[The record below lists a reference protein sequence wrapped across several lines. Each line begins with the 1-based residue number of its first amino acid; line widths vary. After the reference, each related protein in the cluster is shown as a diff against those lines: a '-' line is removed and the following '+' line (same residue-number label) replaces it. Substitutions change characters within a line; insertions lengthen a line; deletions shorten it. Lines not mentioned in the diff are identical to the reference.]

1 MIRFLVFI
9 FTFSVF
15 TQLFSQ
21 TQSIAYTAVGKGVAT
36 TFLTDYQCLGVNVSA
51 LGWGSGY
58 DRKKVTMGSTEFGF
72 SLYSDALTSDK
83 LRKLY
88 SNLTNS
94 YFKNKEISAIDY
106 NKQKEAVAMFAQSGV
121 AFDVNYNWG
130 GFAYQSKLLGG
141 IAFNVSENYSWY
153 SKLSAK
159 TSDLI
164 FRGKTGSLFDSLTI
178 VNPSGDT
185 TTIQNS
191 SNLTADSMSMV
202 ISGSFGIP
210 LKLSQLT
217 YGTEIRSVWNR
228 SFNFGYGRK
237 IIGFNGIEL
246 FGGIGY
252 RYIMSMAMFNL
263 KSDENGLYMFSS
275 TSPKLNINY
284 NDVSNGNSSNLIEKS
299 GLSKNSVGIG
309 HGWDFALSA
318 KLFDKFKVAVSVNNV
333 GSVKY
338 KRNVYRV
345 KDTLVSSFS
354 FNGITDFNITKSV
367 NQMLSSGGL
376 LSLEGEQIYIV
387 KNSANFRF
395 GASYEL
401 RKLLSIGFDLVAPFN
416 RETPGSIQ
424 NTFFSFGGEI
434 RPIPFIAISTG
445 YVLGG
450 IYKNNIPLG
459 INFILGNG
467 RYEFG
472 VSSYNISS
480 IFYKES
486 HSISAAF
493 GFARIRF

>member
-1 MIRFLVFI
+1 MKFTLILAFLFLGI
-9 FTFSVF
+9 FS
-15 TQLFSQ
+15 FSQ

-58 DRKKVTMGSTEFGF
+58 ERKKVTMGSTEFGF
-72 SLYSDALTSDK
+72 SLYSDALTSEK
-83 LRKLY
+83 LKKIY
-88 SNLTNS
+88 GNITKS
-94 YFKNKEISAIDY
+94 YFSKNELSSIDY
-106 NKQKEAVAMFAQSGV
+106 NKQKEAVALFAQSGV
-121 AFDVNYNWG
+121 ALDVNYNWG

-159 TSDLI
+159 TADLI
-164 FRGKTGSLFDSLTI
+164 FRGKTGNLFDSLTI
-178 VNPSGDT
+178 VNGGGDT
-185 TTIQNS
+185 TTIHNS
-191 SNLTADSMSMV
+191 SNLSTDSMNMV
-202 ISGSFGIP
+202 ISGSFGVP

-237 IIGFNGIEL
+237 IIGFKGIEL
-246 FGGIGY
+246 FGGVGY

-275 TSPKLNINY
+275 TSPKLNVDY
-284 NDVSNGNSSNLIEKS
+284 SDVANGNTSNLIAKS

-309 HGWDFALSA
+309 HGWDLAISA
-318 KLFDKFKVAVSVNNV
+318 KLFDKFKVAVSVNNI

-354 FNGITDFNITKSV
+354 FTGVTDFNITKSV

-376 LSLEGEQIYIV
+376 LSLEGQQIYIV
-387 KNSANFRF
+387 KNPANFRL
-395 GASYEL
+395 GASYQL
-401 RKLLSIGFDLVAPFN
+401 RKLLSVGFDLVAPFN
-416 RETPGSIQ
+416 RENPGSLQ
-424 NTFFSFGGEI
+424 NTVFSIGGEI

-445 YVLGG
+445 YILGG

-472 VSSYNISS
+472 ISSYNISS
-480 IFYKES
+480 VFYKES
-486 HSISAAF
+486 HSVSAAL
-493 GFARIRF
+493 GFARVRF

>member
-1 MIRFLVFI
+1 MKYSLVLIFL
-9 FTFSVF
+9 TFSV
-15 TQLFSQ
+15 TLFSQ

-36 TFLTDYQCLGVNVSA
+36 TFLNDYQCLGVNVSA

-58 DRKKVTMGSTEFGF
+58 ERKKVTMGSTEFGF
-72 SLYSDALTSDK
+72 SLYSDELTSEK
-83 LRKLY
+83 LRKIY
-88 SNLTNS
+88 GNITKS
-94 YFKNKEISAIDY
+94 YFSKKELSSIDY
-106 NKQKEAVAMFAQSGV
+106 NKQKEAVAMFAQAGV

-130 GFAYQSKLLGG
+130 GVAFQSKLLGG

-153 SKLSAK
+153 SKLSDK
-159 TSDLI
+159 TADLI
-164 FRGKTGSLFDSLTI
+164 FRGKTGNLFDSLMI
-178 VNPSGDT
+178 VNEGDT
-185 TTIQNS
+185 TTIHNS
-191 SNLTADSMSMV
+191 NNLSADTMNMV
-202 ISGSFGIP
+202 ISGSLGVP

-217 YGTEIRSVWNR
+217 YGSEIRSVWNR

-237 IIGFNGIEL
+237 IIGLKRIEL
-246 FGGIGY
+246 FGGIGF

-263 KSDENGLYMFSS
+263 KSDDRGLYMFSS
-275 TSPKLNINY
+275 TSPKLNIDY
-284 NDVSNGNSSNLIEKS
+284 NDVVNGNASNVIEKS

-309 HGWDFALSA
+309 NGWDFAVSA
-318 KLFDKFKVAVSVNNV
+318 KLLDKFKVALSINNI

-354 FNGITDFNITKSV
+354 FSGITDFNITKSV

-376 LSLEGEQIYIV
+376 LSLEGEQIYKV
-387 KNSANFRF
+387 KNPANFRF

-401 RKLLSIGFDLVAPFN
+401 RKLLSVGFDLVAPFN
-416 RETPGSIQ
+416 RENPGSIQ
-424 NTFFSFGGEI
+424 NVVFSIGGEI

-445 YVLGG
+445 YILGG

-467 RYEFG
+467 RYEMG
-472 VSSYNISS
+472 ISSYNISS

-486 HSISAAF
+486 HSISTAF
-493 GFARIRF
+493 GFARVRF